1 MPAVLHRAY
10 RGRSVFLGAVGLVLL
25 FGAAQLALWA
35 GRVSPATFPL
45 PSAVLGSF
53 ANLARNGSVRAG
65 VGSTMKEWAEAM
77 AIAVVIAVP
86 VGLLL
91 GTLPLLE
98 AAVRPVIEFVRPVP
112 AVVLVPLVLLII
124 QDNQRTEVAVVA
136 FASGWPVLI
145 NTIYGVRSVDPL
157 AVETLRSFGFG
168 PLSVARLVS
177 LPSAAPFIATGV
189 RVAAS
194 FAFVVA
200 VAVELIGT
208 GMGGIGAF
216 AAQEESGSGDMAV
229 MIAIAVWTGLI
240 GLAVNGVFAAA
251 GRRLFRWH
259 FALTATAGA
268 QS

>member
-10 RGRSVFLGAVGLVLL
+10 RGAAGLVLL

-35 GRVSPATFPL
+35 GRVNPATFPL
-45 PSAVLGSF
+45 PTAVLGS
-53 ANLARNGSVRAG
+53 AAGLARNGSFLAG
-65 VGSTMKEWAEAM
+65 VGSTMRAWAEAM

-86 VGLLL
+86 AGLLL
-91 GTLPLLE
+91 GTLPLAE

-112 AVVLVPLVLLII
+112 AVVLVPLVLLIV
-124 QDNQRTEVAVVA
+124 QDNQRTEIAVVV

-168 PLSVARLVS
+168 PLSVARRVS

-216 AAQEESGSGDMAV
+216 AAQEENGAGDMAV

-240 GLAVNGVFAAA
+240 GLAVNGAFAAA
-251 GRRLFRWH
+251 ERQLFRWH
-259 FALTATAGA
+259 FTLAAVAGER
-268 QS
+268 S